1 MLLPFVHRLRA
12 LLEVS
17 RISERSP
24 THVRRLDRADDRL
37 SGEVTLVAR
46 LLDGDCILCVAGDVI
61 PCRGMVVD
69 GSTIVRLSGSERA
82 PNEANHSALRKGAS
96 VRPGMTVLS
105 NFVVVRVG
113 SGSA

>member
-1 MLLPFVHRLRA
+1 MFLPFVHRLRG
-12 LLEVS
+12 LLDVPRVS
-17 RISERSP
+17 ECSP

-61 PCRGMVVD
+61 PCRGRVVD
-69 GSTIVRLSGSERA
+69 GLATVRHSASEA
-82 PNEANHSALRKGAS
+82 PPNERRQSVLRWGSA

-105 NFVVVRVG
+105 NFVIVRVG
-113 SGSA
+113 SGPA

>member
-1 MLLPFVHRLRA
+1 MFLPFVHRLRG
-12 LLEVS
+12 LLDVS
-17 RISERSP
+17 RVSELSP

-61 PCRGMVVD
+61 PCCGTVVD
-69 GSTIVRLSGSERA
+69 GLATARHCASEAA
-82 PNEANHSALRKGAS
+82 PNDQCQSVLRWGSA

-105 NFVVVRVG
+105 NFVIVRVG
-113 SGSA
+113 SGPA